1 MIDRIQNIENV
12 GRITKTGG
20 GQPQYQFSKNTH
32 VYAGN
37 THGKSTLTAIIRSM
51 QTNNPDFIKGRKT
64 FDATQPQRAILVL
77 NNTNYKFNGSTWD
90 KHFEHIRIFD
100 TRYMHENF
108 FSPDEEITDDGQK
121 KIETFILGSEGV
133 RLAKQVVDLTA
144 KQKENASEQASI
156 SREYGTN
163 KPFDHPDF
171 DTFLKVENIDNID
184 DLIDE
189 QTKQLNAYKNQASIK
204 SQLEAMIETVSQPE
218 YVCIKDDLG
227 TKLVIDVAKINEHIH
242 KNMADNVDEIRAK
255 DFLRSGSAVHKKDGS
270 CPFCSQAIEDEDAKS
285 LIKSYGEFFSTEYN
299 KMADNRSKHASFF
312 STWSV
317 VSILRKGVIELA
329 KLDVEIDLRGAD
341 DRISALIEAFAIEL
355 ESKRDFTYEIDFT
368 KLKSLKLE
376 CDSLSKSLNDYL
388 KEYDGD
394 LTDKINETK
403 NAIRDYEVVK
413 KRYSEPWLTKSD
425 RYISLKKANEDDITP
440 QLDQAVNEQSN
451 YANSVYTE
459 CMTTVNDCLEALNV
473 DFKVQN
479 LSYKGRSRNDLFSLV
494 FNNTHEVGITT
505 GSRSGTHTSRHTLSE
520 SDRRALCFAF
530 FTASVISDP
539 KCEELIIVLDD
550 PVSSFDIDRRHNT
563 AKYLKQLRGLDKTP
577 EQMIILT
584 HDKDFFK
591 MVANEIRNDSTSLI
605 LEWDPA
611 KSSSDFNTLDCNS
624 HKLFM
629 GDYYR
634 RLSELQQY
642 HSLSDS
648 ELNVGHLHNVRH
660 ILENIMKRKYYF
672 ILKEDIKDK
681 KSVETFI
688 NTLSKTGNPYENR
701 SDLAEEIRGLL
712 PNETHHDQDNP
723 GGYNIDGL
731 GPADIRK
738 IISDSLTIINKI

>member
-1 MIDRIQNIENV
+1 MIDRIQNIESV

-20 GQPQYQFSKNTH
+20 GGLQYQFSKNTH
-32 VYAGN
+32 IYAGN
-37 THGKSTLTAIIRSM
+37 THGKSTLTAVFRSM

-64 FDATQPQRAILVL
+64 FGATLQQRAILVL
-77 NNTNYKFNGSTWD
+77 DNTNYKFNGSTWD
-90 KHFEHIRIFD
+90 KHFEDIRIFD

-133 RLAKQVVDLTA
+133 RLAKQVLDLTA

-156 SREYGTN
+156 SREYGTS

-204 SQLEAMIETVSQPE
+204 SQLESMIETVGQPDF
-218 YVCIKDDLG
+218 VNIINDLG
-227 TKLVIDVAKINEHIH
+227 TVLVIDVTKIDEHIH
-242 KNMADNVDEIRAK
+242 NNMTDNVDEIRAK

-270 CPFCSQAIEDEDAKS
+270 CPFCSQAIEDEDAKL
-285 LIKSYGEFFSTEYN
+285 LIKSYGDYFSAEYN
-299 KMADNRSKHASFF
+299 KMADNRSKYASFF
-312 STWSV
+312 QTWSV
-317 VSILRKGVIELA
+317 VSTLRKGVIELA
-329 KLDVEIDLRGAD
+329 KLDVEIDLREAD
-341 DRISALIEAFAIEL
+341 DRLSSLTEVFGAEL
-355 ESKRDFTYEIDFT
+355 ESKRDFTYEIDFA
-368 KLKSLKLE
+368 KLESLKSE

-388 KEYDGD
+388 KKYDGD
-394 LTDKINETK
+394 LTIKINETK
-403 NAIRDYEVVK
+403 DAIRDYEVVK
-413 KRYSEPWLTKSD
+413 KRYSEPWLTKSAS
-425 RYISLKKANEDDITP
+425 YISLKKANEEDITP
-440 QLDQAVNEQSN
+440 RLNQAVNEQSN
-451 YANSVYTE
+451 YANSVYSE
-459 CMTTVNDCLEALNV
+459 CMTTVNECLEALNV

-494 FNNTHEVGITT
+494 FNNTHEVGIAA

-539 KCEELIIVLDD
+539 KCEDLIIVLDD

-563 AKYLKQLRGLDKTP
+563 AKYLKKLRGLDKTP

-584 HDKDFFK
+584 HDKDFYK
-591 MVANEIRNDSTSLI
+591 MVANEIRNDSTGLI

-634 RLSELQQY
+634 RLDELKHY
-642 HSLSDS
+642 LKLSDS
-648 ELNVGHLHNVRH
+648 EINVGHLQNIRH
-660 ILENIMKRKYYF
+660 IIENIMKRKYYF
-672 ILKEDIKDK
+672 LLKDNIKDK
-681 KSVETFI
+681 LSVETFI
-688 NTLSKTGNPYENR
+688 NTLSLEGNPYDGNVE
-701 SDLAEEIRGLL
+701 LANEIRGLL

-723 GGYNIDGL
+723 GGYNTEAL
-731 GPADIRK
+731 GSADIKK
-738 IISDSLTIINKI
+738 IIKDALEITNKI